1 MTIPFPTA
9 GMYTREDLKT
19 MEDSSPVFEATDCC
33 YITFCLQSY
42 SLIQAQTQYH
52 GVYVYGFL
60 GVLLFGW
67 LDFFNKFQIFF
78 YWSFSQFWGGWTWE
92 AALPECRNSLVAFW
106 ELYHGVFF
114 PAKCV
119 FNIKYIQNG

>member
-19 MEDSSPVFEATDCC
+19 MEGSSPVFEATDCC

-67 LDFFNKFQIFF
+67 LDFFLTSSKSSITDLFL
-78 YWSFSQFWGGWTWE
+78 SSEE
-92 AALPECRNSLVAFW
+92 AGLERLHCLSVEARW
-106 ELYHGVFF
+106 
-114 PAKCV
+114 
-119 FNIKYIQNG
+119 